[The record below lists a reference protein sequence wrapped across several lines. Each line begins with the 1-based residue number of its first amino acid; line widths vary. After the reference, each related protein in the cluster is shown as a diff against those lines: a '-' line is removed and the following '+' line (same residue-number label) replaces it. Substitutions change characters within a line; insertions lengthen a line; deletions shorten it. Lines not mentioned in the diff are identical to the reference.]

1 LGNWPLQLAF
11 LLVVGFQSQV
21 ITFGYMEHRAAILI
35 VLTSYF
41 LLPVEAQYRIVLER
55 GDTIH
60 AKEYY
65 IKGDSLGFSGG
76 KVAKRDVLCLTSGK
90 QTYVFPFP
98 SLGLKQFRLEP
109 SERIC
114 ERGELYAFKYAR
126 ADLSTTE
133 IHDPTIDSLGS
144 EQWMAC
150 FRSRLMELGIDPD
163 LGSGPIESVSSPVD
177 ITSPQMILV
186 LRSGDTLSAP
196 KGYASV
202 NDTIRIVGGDRIPR
216 SNVLMVVDLGGQH
229 VFNERTGN
237 KVKLR
242 PQVRDLSPGALG
254 VIYARIYWDSVNT
267 TAEIP
272 DLPETMRNHTL
283 FSECFY
289 TQQARAQNKKDTI
302 QGISTLVS
310 FGLGGVQGF
319 QRATGTL
326 KY

>member
-1 LGNWPLQLAF
+1 
-11 LLVVGFQSQV
+11 
-21 ITFGYMEHRAAILI
+21 MKHRAA
-35 VLTSYF
+35 VLFFLASY
-41 LLPVEAQYRIVLER
+41 LLPQVEAQYRIVLER
-55 GDTIH
+55 GDTIRT
-60 AKEYY
+60 KEYY
-65 IKGDSLGFSGG
+65 IKGDSLGFPGG
-76 KVAKRDVLCLTSGK
+76 KVAKQDVLCLSTGK
-90 QTYVFPFP
+90 QTYVFPYP
-98 SLGLKQFRLEP
+98 SLSLKQIRLEP
-109 SERIC
+109 SERLC

-126 ADLSTTE
+126 ADLNTTE
-133 IHDPTIDSLGS
+133 INDPTIDSLGI

-202 NDTIRIVGGDRIPR
+202 NDTIRIVGGGKVPR
-216 SNVLMVVDLGGQH
+216 SNVLMVVDMGGQH

-272 DLPETMRNHTL
+272 DLPLAMRNHAL

-289 TQQARAQNKKDTI
+289 IQQARAQNKKDTI
-302 QGISTLVS
+302 QGISRLVS
-310 FGLGGVQGF
+310 FGLGGVRAF
-319 QRATGTL
+319 QSATSPIPIR
-326 KY
+326 